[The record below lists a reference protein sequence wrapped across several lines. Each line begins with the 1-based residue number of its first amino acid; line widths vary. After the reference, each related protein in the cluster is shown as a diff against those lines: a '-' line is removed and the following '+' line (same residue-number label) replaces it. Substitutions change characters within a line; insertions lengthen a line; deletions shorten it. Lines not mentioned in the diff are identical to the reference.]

1 MYPRLIISPYIREPS
16 MHRFTL
22 AVLLALHSPLFAAN
36 TESYKVIGPITQH
49 FQDWLARNG
58 YKDDFVRAD
67 NAGTQGSY
75 GGKTDDSQ
83 KVTKTPVIFIHG
95 NSDAAL
101 RQGFG
106 RNDNIGWEN
115 TIDYF
120 LKHGYTSAELYA
132 TSWGDT
138 NPAHASS
145 RTHDCATTQRLRRFL
160 EAVIAY
166 TGADQVSMVTHS
178 MGVTL
183 GRKIIKGGKITA
195 NDGNCD
201 LGVPIRVVDVFV
213 GLSGG
218 NYGLCNC
225 EGVDTMEP
233 TCNKQDGLWPGDS
246 CGMNYLDCGLTVLPF
261 PCSGPT
267 YSKFLTDLNNDM
279 QQEAK
284 RLVSGWS
291 DSDDLIMYGTIT
303 WGKSTCLIPRNLRDV
318 HTYGDEGTHVRG
330 SIQLGEQNQLIDT
343 YPHFSS

>member
-1 MYPRLIISPYIREPS
+1 

-22 AVLLALHSPLFAAN
+22 AILLSLHLPLLVVASQEF
-36 TESYKVIGPITQH
+36 KVVGPLTQH
-49 FQDWLARNG
+49 FQDWLAKNG
-58 YKDDFVRAD
+58 YTDDFVRAD
-67 NAGTQGSY
+67 NMVTQGSY
-75 GGKTDDSQ
+75 GGKTSDAQQIIKS
-83 KVTKTPVIFIHG
+83 PVIFIHG

-106 RNDNIGWEN
+106 RNDMLGWEN

-132 TSWGDT
+132 TSWGNT
-138 NPAHASS
+138 NPNFASA
-145 RTHDCATTQRLRRFL
+145 RTHDCSTTQRLRRFL
-160 EAVIAY
+160 QAVLDY
-166 TGADQVSMVTHS
+166 TGADKISLVTHS

-183 GRKIIKGGKITA
+183 GRKIIKGGKIQA
-195 NDGNCD
+195 DDGACD
-201 LGVPIRVVDVFV
+201 LGVPIRNVDVFV

-225 EGVDTMEP
+225 EGAGTIEP

-267 YSKFLTDLNNDM
+267 YSKFLTDLNGDM

-284 RLVSGWS
+284 RVVSAWS
-291 DSDDLIMYGTIT
+291 DGDDLIMYGTIV
-303 WGKSTCLIPRNLRDV
+303 WGKSTCLIPRSTDKK
-318 HTYGDEGTHVRG
+318 TYVTYTHMETKE
-330 SIQLGEQNQLIDT
+330 LT
-343 YPHFSS
+343 YEDQYNWVNRI